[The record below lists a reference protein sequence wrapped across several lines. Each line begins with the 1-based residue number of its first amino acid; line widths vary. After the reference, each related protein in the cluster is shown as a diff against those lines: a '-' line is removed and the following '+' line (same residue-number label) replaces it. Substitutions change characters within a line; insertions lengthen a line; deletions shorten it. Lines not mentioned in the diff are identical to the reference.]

1 MEQMGSARRSRG
13 EAEQGNDP
21 NGNGKVKNGAEPLRK
36 GKTEQRTHGNG
47 IAMKR
52 FLSQRN

>member
-1 MEQMGSARRSRG
+1 MGYARRSSG

-21 NGNGKVKNGAEPLRK
+21 NGNGKVRRSEDRPRK
-36 GKTEQRTHGNG
+36 GKTEQRTHGKG